1 MRGCPLCG
9 EPIFV
14 CVCPRCRE
22 CGELDFDCQCEPDE
36 PHDEEEA
43 ELFEEFDPD
52 PGPEA

>member
-22 CGELDFDCQCEPDE
+22 CGELDFDCQCDPPEPDDLE
-36 PHDEEEA
+36 DDFQPTEA
-43 ELFEEFDPD
+43 EER
-52 PGPEA
+52 GG